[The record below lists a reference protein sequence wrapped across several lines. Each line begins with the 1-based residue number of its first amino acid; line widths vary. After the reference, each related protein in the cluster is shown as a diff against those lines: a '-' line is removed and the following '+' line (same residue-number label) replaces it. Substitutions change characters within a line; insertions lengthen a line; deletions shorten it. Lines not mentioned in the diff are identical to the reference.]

1 MPHQTFPEDS
11 ILKRHFESTVEMK
24 RQRWLQLPPT
34 DSILYRHTT
43 MSIKSQSKPASTNAM
58 NSNREKPHIS
68 QTSTLHQPVQVK
80 STEKGFLAK
89 FLSLFSRNA

>member
-11 ILKRHFESTVEMK
+11 TLKRHFESTVEMK

-43 MSIKSQSKPASTNAM
+43 MSGKNRSKSTSIN
-58 NSNREKPHIS
+58 
-68 QTSTLHQPVQVK
+68 TSTTTAVK
-80 STEKGFLAK
+80 SSAANASPMPQSVENIPPERGFLAK
-89 FLSLFSRNA
+89 FFSLFSRSA